1 MNEDFAI
8 NTKDLSKY
16 YGKSLGMEKVSL
28 SVKRGESFGF
38 IGPNGAG
45 KSTFIRTILGLL
57 IPTSGEAKIFG
68 KNAFTEGAEIRKK
81 IGYLPSEVNY
91 YNGMNAQELLTYSAS
106 FYPKADTSR
115 IKGLAER
122 FELDLSKDIED
133 LSFGNKKKV
142 ALIQSVLHEPELI
155 ILDEPT
161 GGLDPLMQNRF
172 FELLEEQHKKGVTI
186 FFSSHVLSEIQRIC
200 QRAAII
206 KEGEIVKVEDIQELM
221 KKQMKNCRLV
231 YKNVPKSL
239 ELPENAQNEN
249 WVDEKLTFEYVG
261 PVSPLMKWIAK
272 QELLDIAIEEPTLE
286 NIFMNYY
293 ER

>member
-1 MNEDFAI
+1 MARSLAI
-8 NTKDLSKY
+8 QSKKLTKY
-16 YGKSLGMEKVSL
+16 YGKSKGMEDVTL
-28 SVKRGESFGF
+28 SIKRGESFGF

-45 KSTFIRTILGLL
+45 KSTFIRTLLGLL
-57 IPTSGEAKIFG
+57 IPTSGSAKLLGKDIAKDGAKIR
-68 KNAFTEGAEIRKK
+68 EK

-91 YNGMNAQELLTYSAS
+91 YNNMNAEELLRYSAS
-106 FYPKADTSR
+106 FYPKADVSK
-115 IKGLAER
+115 IGELAER
-122 FELDLSKDIED
+122 FELNLTKDIED

-142 ALIQSVLHEPELI
+142 ALIQSVLHEPELL

-172 FELLEEQHKKGVTI
+172 FELLEEQHEKGVTI
-186 FFSSHVLSEIQRIC
+186 FFSSHILSEIQRIC

-206 KEGEIVKVEDIQELM
+206 KNGEIVKVEDIQELM

-231 YKNVPKSL
+231 YKNVPDKVQ
-239 ELPENAQNEN
+239 LPENAQNEN

-261 PVSPLMKWIAK
+261 PVTPLMKWIAK
-272 QELLDIAIEEPTLE
+272 QDIHDVSIEEPTLE

>member
-1 MNEDFAI
+1 MSDQFVIVTQN
-8 NTKDLSKY
+8 LSKF
-16 YGKSLGMEKVSL
+16 YGKSRGIEDVSL
-28 SVKRGESFGF
+28 SIQKGEAFGF

-57 IPTSGEAKIFG
+57 IPTSGSAKLFG
-68 KNAFTEGAEIRKK
+68 KDITKDGAKLREK

-91 YNGMNAQELLTYSAS
+91 YNGMNAEELLRYSAS
-106 FYPKADTSR
+106 FYPKADVGK
-115 IKGLAER
+115 IGELAER
-122 FELDLSKDIED
+122 FELNLTKDIED

-142 ALIQSVLHEPELI
+142 ALIQSVLHEPELL

-172 FELLEEQHKKGVTI
+172 FELLEEQHNKGVTI
-186 FFSSHVLSEIQRIC
+186 FFSSHILSEIQRIC

-206 KEGEIVKVEDIQELM
+206 KNGEIVKVEDIQELM

-231 YKNVPKSL
+231 FEKAPEKL
-239 ELPENAQNEN
+239 KLPENAQNES

-261 PVSPLMKWIAK
+261 PVTPLMKWIAK
-272 QELLDIAIEEPTLE
+272 QDLLDVSIEEPTLE